1 LLSFKTIRAKF
12 LALVVPLV
20 LLATVIVFGLFEF
33 KAQSDAEQRLHDKL
47 NKLVEIQSA
56 VVAESLWNVADEQ
69 IKLILAALAIDP
81 DVLGA
86 IVFDE
91 QGIVVGSTG
100 SVEEI
105 ESQVYFAKKDIT
117 YVYDEEAKI
126 IGSLSIA
133 LTDTSLRAAAWER
146 LFLAVGLAA
155 ILLVS
160 VVVSALIANRR
171 TIGIPLERLLESI
184 TRSRHGESRQAVDW
198 QSNDEIGAVVSA
210 FNEMQQR
217 QQAYEQELKDA
228 RDTLELRVEERT
240 RELDQ
245 ARRILVDAI
254 ESISEG
260 FSLYDHEDR
269 LVLSNS
275 RYRKLLYPGLDDVV
289 VPGTQFKEIIRRA
302 AERGLIKEAEG
313 GVDEWLA
320 GRMSRHENPSGP
332 SIQRRGDY
340 WIQVSER
347 KTEDGGTVAVYSDI
361 TELKQREEQLRANEE
376 RLQTIVDNSP
386 AVIYLKNAD
395 RRYTLL
401 NRQFEE
407 TYDTTNEQLLGKTV
421 FDLLPKARAEEYS
434 AHEASAIEQRRA
446 VEREIDI
453 GGRTFIAIKFPIFDS
468 AGDLYAIGAMEHD
481 VTELKQAE
489 NALRESE
496 DNLREAARVAD
507 AARERAETALT
518 ELQATQQNLIQ
529 AEKMASLGQLTAGIA
544 HEIKNPLNFI
554 NNFADI
560 SGEMLDELK
569 EEITPAVESLAAEVR
584 EDVDDILGTIA
595 GNLGKIHEHG
605 QRADSI
611 VRGMLLHSRGGTDE
625 RASTDINHLAEEAL
639 NLAYHGARAQDQQ
652 FNVTL
657 ERDFDPDAGEIDIV
671 PQEITRVLLNLVGNG
686 FYATQKRRQA
696 ARNGDYQPTVAMATR
711 RTDGGVEI
719 RVRDNGIG
727 MPPDVVENLF
737 TPFFTTKPP
746 GEGTGLGL
754 SLSFDIVVQQHNGQL
769 LVDSKEGEYTEFTVV
784 LPHQHATEM
793 PVMAERSAS

>member
-1 LLSFKTIRAKF
+1 MTARVPVLSFKTIRAKF

-20 LLATVIVFGLFEF
+20 LIATVIVFGLFEF
-33 KAQSDAEQRLHDKL
+33 KAQSDAEEKLRDKL

-100 SVEEI
+100 SVEDI
-105 ESQVYFAKKDIT
+105 ESQVYFAKMDIT
-117 YVYDEEAKI
+117 YFYDEEAKI

-133 LTDTSLRAAAWER
+133 LTDTSLRAAAQDR

-198 QSNDEIGAVVSA
+198 QSNDEIGAVVTA

-228 RDTLELRVEERT
+228 RNTLELRVEERT

-275 RYRKLLYPGLDDVV
+275 RYRKLLYPGLEDVI
-289 VPGTQFKEIIRRA
+289 VPGMQFEEIIQ
-302 AERGLIKEAEG
+302 
-313 GVDEWLA
+313 
-320 GRMSRHENPSGP
+320 RMSQHYTPSGP
-332 SIQRRGDY
+332 HIQRRGEY

-395 RRYTLL
+395 RQYTLI

-407 TYDTTNEQLLGKTV
+407 TYGATSEQLLGKTV
-421 FDLLPKARAEEYS
+421 FDLLPKERAEKYS
-434 AHEASAIEQRRA
+434 AHEAVAIERRHA
-446 VEREIDI
+446 VEREIDVQ
-453 GGRTFIAIKFPIFDS
+453 GRTFIGIKFPIFDS

-489 NALRESE
+489 NAVRKSQ
-496 DNLREAARVAD
+496 DNLREAARVAE

-560 SGEMLDELK
+560 SGEMLSELK
-569 EEITPAVESLAAEVR
+569 EEISPAVESLAGEVR
-584 EDVDDILGTIA
+584 EEIDEIMDTIA

-625 RASTDINHLAEEAL
+625 RTLTDLNHLAEEAL

-657 ERDFDPDAGEIDIV
+657 ERDLDPTVGKISIV

-686 FYATQKRRQA
+686 FYATQKRRGMA
-696 ARNGDYQPTVAMATR
+696 KSGDYEPIVTMATR
-711 RTDGGVEI
+711 KTDDGIEI
-719 RVRDNGIG
+719 RIRDNGVG
-727 MPPDVVENLF
+727 MPPEVVEKLF

-769 LVDSKEGEYTEFTVV
+769 LVDSKAGEFTEFTVV
-784 LPHQHATEM
+784 LPDQHATDT
-793 PVMAERSAS
+793 PASAERPAS